1 MIYNTNQQVAQY
13 LVEFS
18 VKGDTKNP
26 LQVDIS
32 LKEEEVEETDTE
44 DNSKIF
50 YLFID
55 HEIYSG
61 SCRGHD
67 CMVVGFTTICAISAY
82 HH

>member
-26 LQVDIS
+26 LQIDVS
-32 LKEEEVEETDTE
+32 LKAEELEETNTE
-44 DNSKIF
+44 DNSKIL

-61 SCRGHD
+61 GHRGRD
-67 CMVVGFTTICAISAY
+67 RMVV
-82 HH
+82 